1 MFVATVPAADPAGS
15 APAAWHA
22 LGAGEVLDRWQTRAE
37 GLSDEEAAARLRT
50 LGANRLPPP
59 PRVSALTILGR
70 QLRTIVVAL
79 LVAACAVSL
88 LLGDWIEAAAIG
100 SVLVI
105 NAALGF
111 VTEWRARR
119 AMESLLAADT
129 GRATVRRGS
138 RLQLL
143 AAERLVPGDIVR
155 LDAGNQVLAD
165 LRVIEAIDLLAN
177 EAPLSGESLPVTKTA
192 DPPQPEETPL
202 ADRTTMAYMGTTVVS
217 GTGFG
222 VVVATATATELGR
235 IGLLVNA
242 VEDEATPL
250 ERRLDALGRRLAWIT
265 VGLAGLV
272 GVLEFLGGATA
283 EVVIESGIA
292 LAVAAM
298 PEALPA
304 VATIA
309 LAVGMHRMARRHALV
324 RRLPSVETLG
334 STTVICTDKTRT
346 LTSGDMTVVQLWAG
360 GVEWRLDRDR
370 DSLAPATLVRLVDL
384 AARASQAQAHDASPG
399 TLAASNPVD
408 VAMLRARTRFVGE
421 SMPPVPHRLLPFS
434 SDRKLMAVFY
444 DGAGGTTALAK
455 GAPSAVLPLCEGERA
470 DAAIRALDPQRRAEI
485 VAINEEMAGRGLR
498 VLAVASGHV
507 AGHGAKALHGLV
519 FEGLVGIADPVAD
532 GVPATVAQL
541 RAAGLRTVMI
551 TGDQRGTAVAVA
563 SAIGLAGPESATID
577 GRELDRLS
585 PEQLATR
592 VAGTSVFCRVSP
604 EHKLRIVEALQ
615 RRGEIVAMLGDGI
628 NDAAALK
635 KADVGVAMGGRG
647 TDVAKGASAIV
658 LQDDRFETI
667 AAAVEEGRVIFD
679 NIRKFVLYLFSCNV
693 AEILVLLLASLA
705 GLPLPVEPLQL
716 LWLNMV
722 TDTFPALA
730 LAVEPGDTGV
740 MERPPRDPNQAILSR
755 TFVTAILTY
764 GGMITAATLAA
775 FWWSLRNAP
784 DQATTVAFM
793 TLAFGQIAHLGNA
806 RSEDAVLHPLRA
818 LANPFAV
825 AAVALAT
832 LLQLLTTWGPLA
844 SILGVATLDA
854 RAWVVVGVCGVFP
867 AVAGQAMKVVRR
879 RLAPAH

>member
-1 MFVATVPAADPAGS
+1 V
-15 APAAWHA
+15 
-22 LGAGEVLDRWQTRAE
+22 
-37 GLSDEEAAARLRT
+37 
-50 LGANRLPPP
+50 
-59 PRVSALTILGR
+59 
-70 QLRTIVVAL
+70 
-79 LVAACAVSL
+79 
-88 LLGDWIEAAAIG
+88 
-100 SVLVI
+100 
-105 NAALGF
+105 
-111 VTEWRARR
+111 
-119 AMESLLAADT
+119 
-129 GRATVRRGS
+129 
-138 RLQLL
+138 
-143 AAERLVPGDIVR
+143 
-155 LDAGNQVLAD
+155 
-165 LRVIEAIDLLAN
+165 
-177 EAPLSGESLPVTKTA
+177 
-192 DPPQPEETPL
+192 
-202 ADRTTMAYMGTTVVS
+202 
-217 GTGFG
+217 
-222 VVVATATATELGR
+222 
-235 IGLLVNA
+235 
-242 VEDEATPL
+242 
-250 ERRLDALGRRLAWIT
+250 
-265 VGLAGLV
+265 
-272 GVLEFLGGATA
+272 
-283 EVVIESGIA
+283 
-292 LAVAAM
+292 
-298 PEALPA
+298 
-304 VATIA
+304 
-309 LAVGMHRMARRHALV
+309 
-324 RRLPSVETLG
+324 
-334 STTVICTDKTRT
+334 
-346 LTSGDMTVVQLWAG
+346 
-360 GVEWRLDRDR
+360 
-370 DSLAPATLVRLVDL
+370 TLVRLVDL
-384 AARASQAQAHDASPG
+384 AARASQAQAHDTSPG

-421 SMPPVPHRLLPFS
+421 SVPPVPHRLLPFS

-444 DGAGGTTALAK
+444 DGAGGTTALTK
-455 GAPSAVLPLCEGERA
+455 GAPSAVLPLCQGERA

-498 VLAVASGHV
+498 VLAVASGRV
-507 AGHGAKALHGLV
+507 DGHGARALHGLV

-563 SAIGLAGPESATID
+563 SAIGLAGPESGTMD
-577 GRELDRLS
+577 GRELDRLG

-592 VAGTSVFCRVSP
+592 VAGISVFCRVSP

-705 GLPLPVEPLQL
+705 GLPLPVQPLQL

-764 GGMITAATLAA
+764 AGTITAATLAA
-775 FWWSLRNAP
+775 FSWGLRSAP

-806 RSEDAVLHPLRA
+806 RSEDAVLHPVRA
-818 LANPFAV
+818 LGNPFAV

-844 SILGVATLDA
+844 SILGVAALDA

-879 RLAPAH
+879 RLAPAR